1 MEQSFAVH
9 RNAVHRLITINKPG
23 AASAGGATR
32 ESPATPRRGGA
43 TGDPPRRDQRRFYG
57 LAAAAAVIL
66 MVSFLGQLPTS
77 ADWSDFAFWDPGS
90 VLKANLLL
98 ARGFKPGIDFGYT
111 HGLAS
116 LAVQSW
122 GFAWLGRT
130 AAAYLIL
137 TAGMELLMA
146 LAVARLAVAFDLTGP
161 ATLFLLAALPLAI
174 VPCYP
179 TLTHPLQALL
189 LLWALAAQAQ
199 GRRSWALALM
209 TAGVLVQPSMPYVY
223 GFILVLWTLR
233 AWWREDLHPGP
244 ARAQPQRGRH
254 RRSTL
259 ALFQRTWAALATG
272 VALAA
277 LLVWRFGGASLAAT
291 ILPISGARTYRD
303 YGFGFLSD
311 GLRQFLFPAK
321 APWLYYLFTPAGL
334 WGIMSLLVAAAMAAT
349 IVSFLVGRGT
359 GHGGFSILSLV
370 SRGKTMARTFGTGES
385 AQLAT
390 DNVDLPEAPGA
401 STMTFG
407 GGPTRASALREMPGA
422 PGVSTTTFG
431 SLDARGETFLS
442 LGAMHLLFA
451 LGFYGWRDS
460 WQSYAYLPVVFT
472 AVLISATGAGARSP
486 LKAPPAI
493 PPSSPH
499 PRRGDAGGN
508 GRLVQ
513 GPPPRRVISRI
524 GLGAALVLCV
534 LAVLSQTSNFHRA
547 WSGWQTKVR
556 TRQTGYLWANR
567 KQLVQW
573 QQAIAVTQGRPT
585 LALVFGYP
593 PWRPPGMAL
602 PESWYPVAGIPT
614 RRETARLK
622 RQILRHRYIL
632 IWRLFR
638 PHDPW
643 HSAGF
648 APIRRRFTR
657 IFQSRYFAV
666 WRRRRLAVPPPLSTR
681 ARPAAGRREVVVV
694 YGCPATQYRLH
705 IAANGA

>member
-9 RNAVHRLITINKPG
+9 CDAERRLITINNPG
-23 AASAGGATR
+23 AASAGGVTR
-32 ESPATPRRGGA
+32 GSPAAPRRDGA
-43 TGDPPRRDQRRFYG
+43 TGDLPGRDQHRFYR

-199 GRRSWALALM
+199 GRRQWALALM

-303 YGFGFLSD
+303 YGFGFLSE
-311 GLRQFLFPAK
+311 GLSQFLFPAG

-334 WGIMSLLVAAAMAAT
+334 WGIMSLLVAAAMAVT
-349 IVSFLVGRGT
+349 IISFLVGRGT

-370 SRGKTMARTFGTGES
+370 SRGKAMARTLATGES
-385 AQLAT
+385 AQLAAGT
-390 DNVDLPEAPGA
+390 VDLPGA
-401 STMTFG
+401 S
-407 GGPTRASALREMPGA
+407 GA
-422 PGVSTTTFG
+422 STTTFG
-431 SLDARGETFLS
+431 SLNARGETFLS

-460 WQSYAYLPVVFT
+460 WQSYAYLPVIFT
-472 AVLISATGAGARSP
+472 AVLISATGAGVRSP
-486 LKAPPAI
+486 LEAPPATS
-493 PPSSPH
+493 PSSLH
-499 PRRGDAGGN
+499 PRRGDVGGDS
-508 GRLVQ
+508 RLAQ
-513 GPPPRRVISRI
+513 GPPPRRIISRI
-524 GLGAALVLCV
+524 GLGAALALCI

-547 WSGWQTKVR
+547 WSGWRTKVR
-556 TRQTGYLWANR
+556 THQTGYLWANR

-648 APIRRRFTR
+648 APIRRQFTR

-666 WRRRRLAVPPPLSTR
+666 WRRRGLAVPPPLSTR
-681 ARPAAGRREVVVV
+681 ARPAAG
-694 YGCPATQYRLH
+694 
-705 IAANGA
+705 